1 MLSQP
6 INFPKWLA
14 ENSHLLKPP
23 VGNFCLYDGK
33 DHTVMVVGG
42 PNARR
47 DCTSPPP
54 ARPCFVLLPG

>member
-14 ENSHLLKPP
+14 DNSHLLQPP

-42 PNARR
+42 PNTRR
-47 DCTSPPP
+47 DCT
-54 ARPCFVLLPG
+54 